1 MSVMNDMLLLDWLA
15 LPIHLDRRNILFL
28 ALSWVDKLNLA
39 VSEGD
44 SIASDVVIE
53 SYVLRGFYL
62 VYT

>member
-1 MSVMNDMLLLDWLA
+1 MSVMNDMLLLDRLA
-15 LPIHLDRRNILFL
+15 LPIHLDCRNILFL

-39 VSEGD
+39 VSESD